1 MNNNLKQSS
10 SFTYRGV
17 IVGVS
22 DGLMNDEVS
31 AAKVRELVAEYI
43 DTRLISPLVITPHFD
58 DDTFEIRHYMQFADT
73 SVLRKLSGP
82 CLCVD
87 VALEDCNG
95 HLLCTCGVQP
105 EEVTEDDIE
114 TAKKFWL
121 EPVWVSR
128 WGTTGDI
135 IIED

>member
-1 MNNNLKQSS
+1 MNNILKQSS

-31 AAKVRELVAEYI
+31 AAKVRELVSEYI
-43 DTRLISPLVITPHFD
+43 DTRLITPVVITPRLDHEEL
-58 DDTFEIRHYMQFADT
+58 EIRHYLQFADT
-73 SVLRKLSGP
+73 PVLRKLSGP

-87 VALEDCNG
+87 VPLGDCNG
-95 HLLCTCGVQP
+95 HLLCTCGVRP

-114 TAKKFWL
+114 TAKKFWM
-121 EPVWVSR
+121 EPVWIGR